1 MQIYLSLPP
10 VNRTTKIK
18 KYNNMPS
25 FATPLAFLLL
35 IPWAIAA
42 WRLYRSGRKAGV
54 LFAAASRLPPRT
66 AGWRVA
72 IARILPL
79 LFLTGSFLMIL
90 AAARPRTTLSR
101 HNRSVDS
108 IAIEMVMDVSGSM
121 EALDLSPKGTFTKT
135 RLDVVKEMF
144 AKFVDARPDDLTG
157 LVTFGGYAAT
167 RAPLTADHRALT
179 HVLEGVEI
187 PQNRVDGQGRV
198 VDQEETLT
206 AIGDGLATGV
216 ARLVDAEPQT
226 RIIILLSDGES
237 NTGIITPEQAAEAA
251 AKMNI
256 KVYAIGVGSNSRAPF
271 KRRDMLGREV
281 ISYANVSYDETQ
293 LKSIADGTGGQYF
306 GVRDNEGLQAAL
318 EEINSLETTRIERQ
332 VYERYNEHFAPLLL
346 WGALMTACAL
356 TFNMHLTRR
365 ML

>member
-1 MQIYLSLPP
+1 
-10 VNRTTKIK
+10 
-18 KYNNMPS
+18 MPS

-35 IPWAIAA
+35 IPWAVSA

-54 LFAAASRLPPRT
+54 LFAAASRLPAKT
-66 AGWRVA
+66 AVWRVA
-72 IARILPL
+72 VARILPL
-79 LFLTGSFLMIL
+79 LFLTGTLLMIF
-90 AAARPRTTLSR
+90 AAARPRTTLSQ

-108 IAIEMVMDVSGSM
+108 IAIEMVVDVSGSM
-121 EALDLSPKGTFTKT
+121 EALDLSPKGSFSKT

-144 AKFVDARPDDLTG
+144 SKFVEARPDDLTG
-157 LVTFGGYAAT
+157 LVTFGGYAST
-167 RAPLTADHRALT
+167 RAPLTADHRALQ
-179 HVLEGVEI
+179 HVLKGVEI
-187 PQNRVDGQGRV
+187 PKNRVDARGRV

-216 ARLVDAEPQT
+216 ARLVDAEPKT

-281 ISYANVSYDETQ
+281 ISYANVSYDESQ
-293 LKSIADGTGGQYF
+293 LKAIASKTGGRYF
-306 GVRDNEGLQAAL
+306 GVRDNEGLQTAL

-332 VYERYNEHFAPLLL
+332 VYERYNEYFIHLLL
-346 WGALMTACAL
+346 WGALLTACSL
-356 TFNMHLTRR
+356 TLNMHLTRR